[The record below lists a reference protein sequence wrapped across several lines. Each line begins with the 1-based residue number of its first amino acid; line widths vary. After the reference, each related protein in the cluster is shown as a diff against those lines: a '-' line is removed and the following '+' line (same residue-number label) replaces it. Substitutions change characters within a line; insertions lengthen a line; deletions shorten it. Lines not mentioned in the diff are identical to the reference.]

1 MAGWQSEDD
10 ELFLNDLPEEEAP
23 EVEEPVAQLQF
34 LEEAPP
40 QLVQRIG
47 NDRLAAPTLDQF
59 AKAALFAAR
68 AAQIS
73 LGDQIRIPK
82 EAYRGIIDLV
92 EIVQLEMNRGVFP
105 LKIIRTFADGTY
117 EEWSVY
123 EFDLIIE

>member
-1 MAGWQSEDD
+1 MEWQAEDD
-10 ELFLNDLPEEEAP
+10 ELFPDP
-23 EVEEPVAQLQF
+23 EVEEVPEIEEPVGELQF

-47 NDRLAAPTLDQF
+47 DDRLAAPILDQF
-59 AKAALFAAR
+59 AKTALIAAR

-73 LGDQIRIPK
+73 LGDRIRFPPPYNTIEPG
-82 EAYRGIIDLV
+82 ELARQELARGI
-92 EIVQLEMNRGVFP
+92 FP

-117 EEWSVY
+117 EEWLVE